1 MNGRRVIVVVT
12 LIVMAGAGVAWAQ
25 VGMKSTTL
33 LQTTTTATG
42 QPIQFPPSRSQFMGV
57 VIELAPGGEVGRHMH
72 PVPNFVFMLEGELTI
87 EVDGHATR
95 TYSPGQSFAESIN
108 TWHNGINRGT
118 APAKF
123 IVVFAS
129 EEGKAVTVR
138 P

>member
-1 MNGRRVIVVVT
+1 MKSRTLIVAVT

-25 VGMKSTTL
+25 VGMKSTAL

-42 QPIQFPPSRSQFMGV
+42 QPILFPPSRSQFTGV

-72 PVPNFVFMLEGELTI
+72 PVPNFVFVLEGDLTI
-87 EVDGHATR
+87 ESEGQAAR
-95 TYSPGQSFAESIN
+95 TYTAGQSFAESVN
-108 TWHNGINRGT
+108 TWHNGINRSA

-123 IVVFAS
+123 IVVFAG

>member
-1 MNGRRVIVVVT
+1 MKSRRLIAVVA
-12 LIVMAGAGVAWAQ
+12 LIVMAGAGVAFAQ
-25 VGMKSTTL
+25 VGMKSSTV

-42 QPIQFPPSRSQFMGV
+42 QPIQFPPSRNQFMGV
-57 VIELAPGGEVGRHMH
+57 VIELAPGGEVGRHLH

-87 EVDGHATR
+87 ETEGNAPR
-95 TYSPGQSFAESIN
+95 TYSAGQSFAESIN

-118 APAKF
+118 VPSKF